1 LLRNAIKP
9 LLKKRLYYYIF
20 APILQMDN
28 FLYQPISMKKILS
41 VAVLMMAIFLS
52 AGAQVPKGMGNSDP
66 DAKKILDAVST
77 RFKSFKSVQS
87 NFSLKIENASN
98 KVMGN
103 KKGTVYMKGTK
114 YRIKV
119 SGQDIF
125 CDGSNVWT
133 VDAAAKEITLTKLDP
148 SNNTITPQKLF
159 TNFYDKD
166 FLYKLNSDAKGI
178 QEIELT
184 PIDKTKLF
192 HKVIV
197 FINKA
202 AKTITSTKVF
212 EKAGNRY
219 TYTVSG
225 MNTSLNIPDATFAF
239 DLKNYPGMELVDLR

>member
-1 LLRNAIKP
+1 
-9 LLKKRLYYYIF
+9 
-20 APILQMDN
+20 
-28 FLYQPISMKKILS
+28 MKKILS
-41 VAVLMMAIFLS
+41 VSVCILLLIFTS
-52 AGAQVPKGMGNSDP
+52 AAQPPKGMGNNDP

-77 RFKSFKSVQS
+77 KFKSFKSVQS

-103 KKGTVYMKGTK
+103 KTGTVYMKGTR

-119 SGQDIF
+119 QDQDIY

-133 VDAAAKEITLTKLDP
+133 VDITAKEITISKLDP

-197 FINKA
+197 YINKA
-202 AKTITSTKVF
+202 SQTISSTKIF

-219 TYTVSG
+219 TYSVSG
-225 MNTSLNIPDATFAF
+225 MNTKSAIPDATFTF
-239 DLKNYPGMELVDLR
+239 NQKNYPGMEIVDLR

>member
-1 LLRNAIKP
+1 
-9 LLKKRLYYYIF
+9 
-20 APILQMDN
+20 
-28 FLYQPISMKKILS
+28 MKQILS
-41 VAVLMMAIFLS
+41 VAILILAMFFSVK
-52 AGAQVPKGMGNSDP
+52 AQPPKGAGNSDP
-66 DAKKILDAVST
+66 AAKKILDAVSAK
-77 RFKSFKSVQS
+77 FKTFKSVQS
-87 NFSLKIENASN
+87 NFSLKIENAAN
-98 KVMGN
+98 KIMGN
-103 KKGTVYMKGTK
+103 KTGTVYMKGTR

-133 VDAAAKEITLTKLDP
+133 VDVAAKEITLTKLDP

-166 FLYKLNSDAKGI
+166 FLYKLNSDTKGV

-184 PIDKTKLF
+184 PIDKSKMF

-197 FINKA
+197 FINKVTQ
-202 AKTITSTKVF
+202 TISSTKVF

-225 MNTSLNIPDATFAF
+225 MNTKGIIPDATFTF
-239 DLKNYPGMELVDLR
+239 NQKNYPGMELVDLR

>member
-1 LLRNAIKP
+1 
-9 LLKKRLYYYIF
+9 
-20 APILQMDN
+20 
-28 FLYQPISMKKILS
+28 MKKIFS
-41 VAVLMMAIFLS
+41 AAVLMLAMFFTANS
-52 AGAQVPKGMGNSDP
+52 QVPKGMGNSDP
-66 DAKKILDAVST
+66 DAKKILDAVSAK
-77 RFKSFKSVQS
+77 FKTFKSVQS
-87 NFSLKIENASN
+87 NFSLKIENAAN
-98 KVMGN
+98 KLMGN
-103 KKGTVYMKGTK
+103 KTGTVYMKGTK

-119 SGQDIF
+119 AGQDIF
-125 CDGSNVWT
+125 SDGSNIWT
-133 VDAAAKEITLTKLDP
+133 VDAAAKEITLTKLDA

-192 HKVIV
+192 HKVVV

-219 TYTVSG
+219 TYTVSK
-225 MNTSLNIPDATFAF
+225 MNTASAIPDATFLF
-239 DLKNYPGMELVDLR
+239 NQKNYPGMELVDLR